1 MNLGKLFRILYR
13 IMNESDEFEDA
24 KKEKCEK
31 FRLMATIDNGV
42 YQRFNS
48 YCESGGYD
56 RSKMV
61 ELIIKKFMDIKDG
74 TDKD

>member
-1 MNLGKLFRILYR
+1 MNKD
-13 IMNESDEFEDA
+13 DEFEDA

-31 FRLMATIDNGV
+31 FRLMATIDNEI

-48 YCESGGYD
+48 WCEKGGYD

-61 ELIIKKFMDIKDG
+61 ELIIKKFMDVKESE
-74 TDKD
+74 